1 MSHTGIDGYSRS
13 IVYLQCS
20 GNNKSSTVYKVFL
33 EAVTQYRLPSQV
45 RSDQGRENIL
55 VAQHMI
61 EHRGLD
67 RGSMIVGSSVHNQR
81 IDPLSLSDNYGIEL
95 YEETAEFVHDAFRQH
110 VCSHGSP

>member
-1 MSHTGIDGYSRS
+1 M
-13 IVYLQCS
+13 YLQCS
-20 GNNKSSTVYKVFL
+20 GNNKSSTVYKLFL
-33 EAVTQYRLPSQV
+33 EAVNQYGLPSQV

-81 IDPLSLSDNYGIEL
+81 IERLWRDMHRRDSTILQTVLLP
-95 YEETAEFVHDAFRQH
+95 
-110 VCSHGSP
+110 

>member
-20 GNNKSSTVYKVFL
+20 GNNKSSTVYKLFL
-33 EAVTQYRLPSQV
+33 EAVTQYRLPSRV
-45 RSDQGRENIL
+45 RSDQGRETIL

-67 RGSMIVGSSVHNQR
+67 RGSMIVGSLVHNQR
-81 IDPLSLSDNYGIEL
+81 IERLWRDRNYNTL
-95 YEETAEFVHDAFRQH
+95 FTFRG
-110 VCSHGSP
+110 VESWDLFSRGL